1 MNSKFMFCFWIGMI
15 LVSIALGW
23 ANFVAGSMLMLSI
36 NVFTMV
42 LAGFNA
48 YNVAK
53 TINK

>member
-15 LVSIALGW
+15 LLSIALGW
-23 ANFVAGSMLMLSI
+23 VNFMIGSMLMFSI
-36 NVFTMV
+36 NVLTVV